1 MKCFNALY
9 ERLNSAFTQGF
20 TWDKKRYRDKENET
34 MVEVEITEEEYDVL
48 HQRYKEVHKGRG
60 EEDGPVKPNLDFNYH
75 IIEEGFK
82 IDYNYINQNFGKF
95 VKASLDENSSEED
108 IKKLKTSLHKNF
120 ASLPKERQIIA
131 EMIIHDFENG
141 DLEIKEGWDFN
152 DYINDYSVSE
162 LDKEIS
168 ELVDFTGIDEDQLR
182 SMMNLNLTEKNLNE
196 FGRFD
201 ALVASADIDLITR
214 NLSTMKGSEVRQFIS
229 KIYLDK
235 VLREFLLEGPF
246 SLNNYN
252 EHHKD

>member
-1 MKCFNALY
+1 
-9 ERLNSAFTQGF
+9 
-20 TWDKKRYRDKENET
+20 
-34 MVEVEITEEEYDVL
+34 
-48 HQRYKEVHKGRG
+48 
-60 EEDGPVKPNLDFNYH
+60 
-75 IIEEGFK
+75 
-82 IDYNYINQNFGKF
+82 
-95 VKASLDENSSEED
+95 
-108 IKKLKTSLHKNF
+108 
-120 ASLPKERQIIA
+120 
-131 EMIIHDFENG
+131 MIIHDFENG

-162 LDKEIS
+162 LDKKIS
-168 ELVDFTGIDEDQLR
+168 ELVDFTGIDENQLR
-182 SMMNLNLTEKNLNE
+182 SMMNLHLTEKNLNE

-214 NLSTMKGSEVRQFIS
+214 NLSAMKGREARPFES

>member
-1 MKCFNALY
+1 
-9 ERLNSAFTQGF
+9 
-20 TWDKKRYRDKENET
+20 
-34 MVEVEITEEEYDVL
+34 
-48 HQRYKEVHKGRG
+48 
-60 EEDGPVKPNLDFNYH
+60 
-75 IIEEGFK
+75 
-82 IDYNYINQNFGKF
+82 
-95 VKASLDENSSEED
+95 
-108 IKKLKTSLHKNF
+108 
-120 ASLPKERQIIA
+120 
-131 EMIIHDFENG
+131 MIIHDFENG